1 MTDKTQLIKCFNYR
15 LLAHLAVLFNILS
28 ISSSLGNQ
36 IEKRFRPMGFNGGP
50 YSWIGSSEGP
60 MTSYFAGIKDKRNY
74 VDLQCRGMYD
84 QGMFAQLDRICE
96 DCYNLYK
103 DAEVH
108 GFCRSDCFSSH
119 TFKQCLQ
126 SLLLE
131 KESEFYLEMVEIIG
145 KRRKKIRRI
154 S

>member
-1 MTDKTQLIKCFNYR
+1 MVLIISLDTRFLAQLAM
-15 LLAHLAVLFNILS
+15 LLNLLCSVS
-28 ISSSLGNQ
+28 GSQVS
-36 IEKRFRPMGFNGGP
+36 KRYRPMGFNGGP
-50 YSWIGSSEGP
+50 YHWMGNSQIGTSDGP

-84 QGMFAQLDRICE
+84 QGIFAQLDRICE

-108 GFCRSDCFSSH
+108 GFCRSNCFSTQ

-131 KESEFYLEMVEIIG
+131 KESDFYLEMVEIIG
-145 KRRKKIRRI
+145 RRRKK
-154 S
+154 